1 MKAVAKKISFYVFL
15 IFWVTNTFAQDGD
28 GEGPPPPPPGEPK
41 ILPIDD
47 YIGVLVLMALIIGYF
62 AIRTYQKK
70 ETL

>member
-1 MKAVAKKISFYVFL
+1 MKVVVKKISIYVFL
-15 IFWVTNTFAQDGD
+15 IFWVTNALADEGD
-28 GEGPPPPPPGEPK
+28 GPPPPPGEPK

-62 AIRTYQKK
+62 VIRIYQKK

>member
-1 MKAVAKKISFYVFL
+1 MKVVVKKISIYVFL
-15 IFWVTNTFAQDGD
+15 IFWVTNALADEGD
-28 GEGPPPPPPGEPK
+28 GPPPPPPGEPK